1 MAIEKANSRSDE
13 ISNKVRHQWNRIA
26 GKYVK
31 NEVLL
36 NDLFSEIQNA
46 YESGGRF
53 YHTLEHIYELL
64 MLSDTFRN
72 NLKDKDIVD
81 FAIFY
86 HDIVYSPTRNDNE
99 QRSADLALK
108 RLSQLQFSEAKIP
121 VVVQYIHATKNHELS
136 RAQKSHDIAWFLD
149 FDMSI
154 LGTDPA
160 TYRRY
165 TENVRLEYRIYP
177 DLLYNRGRKKFLQQ
191 TFRSH
196 AIFHTP
202 EFRTSFESQARVN
215 MKEELERLA

>member
-1 MAIEKANSRSDE
+1 MPGSESASLFIFCMAIEKVNSRSDE

-53 YHTLEHIYELL
+53 YHTLEHTYELL

-86 HDIVYSPTRNDNE
+86 HDIVYTPNIYHHHFIIDDIYHFSLFIGMKNQYLVSNLKFHILAFAQSYVFAGRQAMRDGGCAN
-99 QRSADLALK
+99 RWLSYSALC
-108 RLSQLQFSEAKIP
+108 LSLLPSGSGKSFQFLL
-121 VVVQYIHATKNHELS
+121 H
-136 RAQKSHDIAWFLD
+136 
-149 FDMSI
+149 
-154 LGTDPA
+154 
-160 TYRRY
+160 
-165 TENVRLEYRIYP
+165 IYP
-177 DLLYNRGRKKFLQQ
+177 CL
-191 TFRSH
+191 
-196 AIFHTP
+196 
-202 EFRTSFESQARVN
+202 
-215 MKEELERLA
+215 